1 MVLDMTQITFKN
13 LKVRA
18 DQRIIID
25 IPEAIINLSNGITA
39 LIGPNGSGKTTL
51 LKLIHQLIE
60 PTDGHL
66 SIDVETALVFH
77 DTPLI
82 KASVR
87 TNLTLLQGSHPEITE
102 SAIDQVLEQFGLA
115 DFRSRVATKLSA
127 GEKQKLC
134 IARAKLLNAPL
145 ILLDE
150 PTSNLD
156 PNATEQIEDLIA
168 TMSSSGTKFIIATH
182 DLGFVRRIANQ
193 VVMMSNGTILEN
205 TSANHF
211 FSGSI
216 HPSANHFIK
225 RQLGINPSAT

>member
-13 LKVRA
+13 LKVSA

-25 IPEAIINLSNGITA
+25 IPEAIINLSNRITA

-102 SAIDQVLEQFGLA
+102 NAIDQVLEKPLP
-115 DFRSRVATKLSA
+115 
-127 GEKQKLC
+127 
-134 IARAKLLNAPL
+134 IAVVL
-145 ILLDE
+145 ILGGIVFLFLQKFFHSSFVLINTDVSI
-150 PTSNLD
+150 PRKSSQSV
-156 PNATEQIEDLIA
+156 QIPL
-168 TMSSSGTKFIIATH
+168 K
-182 DLGFVRRIANQ
+182 
-193 VVMMSNGTILEN
+193 
-205 TSANHF
+205 
-211 FSGSI
+211 
-216 HPSANHFIK
+216 
-225 RQLGINPSAT
+225 